1 MQKGVKGKAGELKG
15 LFLKNGSVLGN
26 VTKNCEFGVY
36 GQANKEMVETM
47 HLTKVVLGNKSMVKV
62 GKAQIYCTVDG
73 TTPKAYDV
81 EIIKAMHQNSPEKR
95 SLVLKITDKTL
106 LELTGGIVQGMSGSP
121 IIQDGKI
128 VGAVTHVFV
137 SDPLKGF
144 GVYVDWML
152 NQ

>member
-1 MQKGVKGKAGELKG
+1 MKKDNNIVKNAVELEIGGRLSVKPGKAKIMCCIDLDK
-15 LFLKNGSVLGN
+15 
-26 VTKNCEFGVY
+26 
-36 GQANKEMVETM
+36 VETFDIEIIK
-47 HLTKVVLGNKSMVKV
+47 TNFQNYSNDKSMVLRV
-62 GKAQIYCTVDG
+62 TDE
-73 TTPKAYDV
+73 DL
-81 EIIKAMHQNSPEKR
+81 IKR
-95 SLVLKITDKTL
+95 
-106 LELTGGIVQGMSGSP
+106 TGGIVQGMSGSP